1 MQDRADGGAGRRPAL
16 VYLRQQVV
24 NLDRIAE
31 ISIKR
36 GRVTLCFAFARL
48 GEPGAR
54 LVLSPAEAEP
64 LLIGLRQIGPDLSS
78 WVAIEDRLINLDQV
92 VDIWS
97 IRDEIILV
105 PALPDQ
111 SGGPLP
117 RRFPRP
123 AARAL
128 LGYFEQAGRLSQ
140 ERALAAGTALPGW
153 ITAGEHLVNLA
164 LVSGIRL
171 GAQHVQLVF
180 AGLPHFARSFSYG
193 EARPLIEQ
201 LQHMG
206 ALPIDAILSAS
217 GQAADGDPESQRD
230 EPATGRRRRLGGWLA
245 RRR

>member
-1 MQDRADGGAGRRPAL
+1 MQDWAQRSADRRPAL
-16 VYLRQQVV
+16 VYVRQQVV

-31 ISIKR
+31 ISVKR

-64 LLIGLRQIGPDLSS
+64 LLIGLRQVGPDLSA
-78 WVAIEDRLINLDQV
+78 WVAIEDRLVNLDLV

-97 IRDEIILV
+97 TQDEIILV

-111 SGGPLP
+111 NGGPLP
-117 RRFPRP
+117 RSFPRL
-123 AARAL
+123 AARSL
-128 LGYFEQAGRLSQ
+128 LSYFEQNGRLSQ
-140 ERALAAGTALPGW
+140 DRAATPGPPLPAW

-171 GAQHVQLVF
+171 GAQHIQVVF

-193 EARPLIEQ
+193 EARPLIER
-201 LQHMG
+201 LQQMG
-206 ALPIDAILSAS
+206 ALPIDAMHIATRQDS
-217 GQAADGDPESQRD
+217 DGDPEPADD
-230 EPATGRRRRLGGWLA
+230 EPATGRRRRLGGWLV

>member
-1 MQDRADGGAGRRPAL
+1 MQDWAQGSTGRRPAL
-16 VYLRQQVV
+16 VYVRQQVV

-31 ISIKR
+31 IAVKR

-64 LLIGLRQIGPDLSS
+64 LLIGLRQLGPDLSA
-78 WVAIEDRLINLDQV
+78 WVAIEDRLVNLDLV

-97 IRDEIILV
+97 TQDEMILV

-117 RRFPRP
+117 RRFPRS
-123 AARAL
+123 AARSL
-128 LGYFEQAGRLSQ
+128 LTYFEQNGGLSQ
-140 ERALAAGTALPGW
+140 ERAATPGTALPDW
-153 ITAGEHLVNLA
+153 VTAGEHLVNLA
-164 LVSGIRL
+164 LVSDVRL
-171 GAQHVQLVF
+171 GTQHIQVVF

-193 EARPLIEQ
+193 EARPLIER
-201 LQHMG
+201 LQQMG
-206 ALPIDAILSAS
+206 ALPIDAMHSATR
-217 GQAADGDPESQRD
+217 QDPDGDAESTGD
-230 EPATGRRRRLGGWLA
+230 EPATGRRRRLGGWLV